1 MTQDSFIRV
10 DSENGFVP
18 GWLQAI
24 AALLP
29 AKLVTAADTA
39 KVSGRIIFGVAAG
52 KGVGEDSCELQLPV
66 VASDAAALEQ
76 GIEKISFSEE
86 AEVPFPY
93 RGRTL
98 LAKVPKQLQPLTL
111 TAGEKVLLQN
121 TQGALWTVATVAGR
135 RVYRTSLVPVVK
147 LLPEAINGDVFV
159 QILPVLEFL
168 RVASGLDDVMRPG
181 LRAGFIFDDPNLHWP
196 RYGFVDY
203 ADMVVRARRENY
215 HVSFATIPMDAW
227 YTHDATAAIFRAN
240 PAQLS
245 LCVHGNDHTKREL
258 AGNYTESQRLAL
270 LQQAMRRIE
279 KLERNSGVLV
289 SRVMVPP
296 HGACL
301 ESMLADL
308 PRMGL
313 ESACIS
319 AGSLV
324 AHNRDKAWT
333 ASLGYLPSEGIAGC
347 PVMPRW
353 AMTGCATDQALMA
366 AYLGQA
372 IVLRGHHDDLKNGV
386 ELLDQLARF
395 VNGIGPVQ
403 WLNME
408 QLSRANYQ
416 WRMAGSTCQLRV
428 LGRRVSFTLPSAATV
443 LSLDP
448 LSLSAT
454 AQWRVTEPGGKNHLL
469 QVGETLPLAG
479 GSKVE
484 IEIVE
489 PAKNLGVIPVRR
501 SPVKAVLRRVL
512 TEVRDRLRLN

>member
-10 DSENGFVP
+10 CAAHDQVP
-18 GWLQAI
+18 AWLAVV
-24 AALLP
+24 APLLP
-29 AKLVTAADTA
+29 VKLVTAAA
-39 KVSGRIIFGVAAG
+39 EVKVGGRIVFGAG
-52 KGVGEDSCELQLPV
+52 GGAGPGDDSCELQMPA
-66 VASDAAALEQ
+66 VASDAAAPEQ
-76 GIEKISFSEE
+76 GIEKVSFSEE
-86 AEVPFPY
+86 TEVPFPY

-98 LAKVPKQLQPLTL
+98 LAKLPKNLPLL
-111 TAGEKVLLQN
+111 KLSAGEKVLLQN
-121 TQGALWTVATVAGR
+121 TQGALWTVANVAGR

-147 LLPEAINGDVFV
+147 LLSEAINGDVFV

-168 RVASGLDDVMRPG
+168 RVASGLTEVMRPG

-196 RYGFVDY
+196 RYGYVDY
-203 ADMVVRARRENY
+203 ADMVIRARRENY

-227 YTHDATAAIFRAN
+227 YTHRATAAIFRAN

-258 AGNYTESQRLAL
+258 AGQYTEAQRLAL
-270 LQQAMRRIE
+270 LQQALRRIE
-279 KLERNSGVLV
+279 KLERNSGVSV

-333 ASLGYLPSEGIAGC
+333 AALGYLPSEGIAGC

-416 WRMAGSTCQLRV
+416 WRMAGNTCQLRV
-428 LGRRVSFTLPSAATV
+428 LGRRVAFNLPSAATE
-443 LSLDP
+443 LRLDP
-448 LSLSAT
+448 LSLGTA
-454 AQWRVTEPGGKNHLL
+454 AQWRVTEPGGKHHLL
-469 QVGETLPLAG
+469 KVGEALPVTGAG
-479 GSKVE
+479 KLE

-489 PAKNLGVIPVRR
+489 PVKNLGAIPVRR
-501 SPVKAVLRRVL
+501 SPVKAVVRRVL

>member
-1 MTQDSFIRV
+1 MTQNSFIRV
-10 DSENGFVP
+10 YSEKGFVP
-18 GWLQAI
+18 GWLQAV
-24 AALLP
+24 APLLP
-29 AKLVTAADTA
+29 VQLTAPTDET
-39 KVSGRIIFGVAAG
+39 KVGGRIVFGAVAG
-52 KGVGEDSCELQLPV
+52 NGPVDDSCELQLPA
-66 VASDAAALEQ
+66 VASVAAAPEQ
-76 GIEKISFSEE
+76 GIEKVFFSEE
-86 AEVPFPY
+86 VEVPFPY

-98 LAKVPKQLQPLTL
+98 LAKVPKNVPLL
-111 TAGEKVLLQN
+111 KLSAGEKVLLQN
-121 TQGALWTVATVAGR
+121 TQGALWTVANAAGR

-147 LLPEAINGDVFV
+147 LLSEAINGDVFV

-168 RVASGLDDVMRPG
+168 RVASGLTEVMRPG

-196 RYGFVDY
+196 RYGYVDY
-203 ADMVVRARRENY
+203 ADMVTRAKRENY

-227 YTHDATAAIFRAN
+227 YTHRATAAIFRAN

-258 AGNYTESQRLAL
+258 AGHYSESQRLAL
-270 LQQAMRRIE
+270 LQQALRRIE
-279 KLERNSGVLV
+279 KLERNSGVPV

-347 PVMPRW
+347 PVLPRW

-372 IVLRGHHDDLKNGV
+372 IVLRGHHDDLKHGV

-416 WRMAGSTCQLRV
+416 WRMAGPTCQFRA
-428 LGRRVSFTLPSAATV
+428 LGRRMTFTLPPAATE
-443 LSLDP
+443 LCLDP
-448 LSLSAT
+448 LSLGAT

-469 QVGETLPLAG
+469 QAGDALSLAG
-479 GSKVE
+479 GTKLE
-484 IEIVE
+484 LEIVE
-489 PAKNLGVIPVRR
+489 PAKHRGPIPVRR
-501 SPVKAVLRRVL
+501 SPVKAVVRRVL